1 MGCHKTKFNLFF
13 NRKQQCQ
20 LCQRNVCSRC
30 ISKAKLPEV
39 SNVPV
44 NALSPVSNG
53 QHHEMSLHHPQ
64 PTSRRPSLIEQTTSN
79 VRLRRSNTL
88 GRYDRP
94 RSIHGDHVPTSNG
107 LFSSLSSSTTSSS
120 SMLNVCLDCKNSV
133 EIMTKSKPSPNSK
146 IDHQAPQVP
155 FHQRRHSSLS
165 HHHQFQHRRSL
176 VTRSMYLDNEY

>member
-1 MGCHKTKFNLFF
+1 MICFNFHTACNQYIHICKSPSIWRNFWKHQKLLSSTVPHKGFVNDVAFFRLYFLFYNILF
-13 NRKQQCQ
+13 YHF
-20 LCQRNVCSRC
+20 S
-30 ISKAKLPEV
+30 
-39 SNVPV
+39 
-44 NALSPVSNG
+44 
-53 QHHEMSLHHPQ
+53 
-64 PTSRRPSLIEQTTSN
+64 

-120 SMLNVCLDCKNSV
+120 SMLNVCLDCKKSV
-133 EIMTKSKPSPNSK
+133 EVMTKSTPSPNSK